1 MQGFLIKEGG
11 SIKTWRK
18 RWCVLKNGSIYYSK
32 NPSSGELGIIH
43 LKNVSS
49 VVQSNRKKKNCFE
62 VVTPERTY
70 FMKAPSPEEMKSWID
85 TLNQMLSKMKN
96 MGLEEF
102 KKNKIKVGVE
112 DFDLLNVI
120 GKGSFGKVMQVRKK
134 DTGRIYAMKVLNKK
148 NILERKEMDHTRA
161 EKNILQK
168 LIHPFLVNLN
178 YSFQTQD
185 KLYFIMDYVNG
196 GELFFHL
203 QNDEKFNEDRV
214 RFYCA
219 EIVCGL
225 EYLHNCGVLYRDLKP
240 ENILLTDD
248 GHICMTDFGI
258 SKEGLLS
265 DNDRTATF
273 CGTPEYLA
281 PEILKGEM
289 YGKAVDWWSF
299 GTLVYEMLSGLPPFY
314 SQDVRTMYNNIINA
328 KLVFTPQFSPE
339 SRDFISNL
347 LERDPNKRLKDA
359 KVVKCHPF
367 FKGIDWEKCV
377 RKEITP
383 PFIPPVKGKNDTS
396 QVDAGFLA
404 ETAKLS
410 LDPNVHLTNS
420 MQQNFED
427 FTFINE
433 SEHLQKSNNQSNS
446 TTTKSSTTTTTTTK
460 TPSRFI
466 FNHPANNNNNNN
478 SSRQIQQRKE

>member
-1 MQGFLIKEGG
+1 MADKQGFLIKEGG

-18 RWCVLKNGSIYYSK
+18 RWCVFKNGSIFYSK

-43 LKNVSS
+43 FSNVSS
-49 VVQSNRKKKNCFE
+49 VTQSTRKKKNCFE
-62 VVTPERTY
+62 VATPERTY
-70 FMKAPSPEEMKSWID
+70 YMKAPSMEEMNSWILV
-85 TLNQMLSKMKN
+85 LNQYLEKMKVA
-96 MGLEEF
+96 LA
-102 KKNKIKVGVE
+102 KNGDGKSAVATIDKVGIE
-112 DFDLLNVI
+112 DFDLLKVI

-134 DTGRIYAMKVLNKK
+134 DNGRIYAMKVLNKK
-148 NILERKEMDHTRA
+148 NILERKEIDHTRA

-168 LIHPFLVNLN
+168 LVHPFLVNLN
-178 YSFQTQD
+178 YSFQTSD

-203 QNDEKFNEDRV
+203 QNEEKFNEDRV

-248 GHICMTDFGI
+248 GHINLTDFGI

-281 PEILKGEM
+281 PEILKGEP

-314 SQDVRTMYNNIINA
+314 SQDIRTMYNNIMNE
-328 KLVFTPQFSPE
+328 KLTFTPQFSTDA
-339 SRDFISNL
+339 RNFITLL
-347 LERDPNKRLKDA
+347 LERDPNKRIKDP
-359 KVVKCHPF
+359 KIIKSHPF
-367 FKGIDWEKCV
+367 FKDIDWEKCV
-377 RKEITP
+377 RKELVP
-383 PFIPPVKGKNDTS
+383 PFIPPVSDKNDTS
-396 QVDAGFLA
+396 QIDTGFLV

-410 LDPNVHLTNS
+410 LDHSKLSNS
-420 MQQNFED
+420 MQRNFED
-427 FTFINE
+427 FTFVNINE
-433 SEHLQKSNNQSNS
+433 HLNQN
-446 TTTKSSTTTTTTTK
+446 
-460 TPSRFI
+460 
-466 FNHPANNNNNNN
+466 
-478 SSRQIQQRKE
+478 RKE